1 MFAYEHRTVIHPI
14 LICLI
19 GKFSF
24 LIERLWHPPHVSH
37 SWWHFSLI
45 LLPKIRVWRIKLCL
59 KQNLRLLCEYCCQKV
74 IDNFGLRSKRI
85 EKEGQHLNMPFDK
98 NTFNT
103 FEYPA
108 TFDPACANW
117 VWSAK
122 WEGWMGA
129 WRQGGEPCLSNNNI
143 LFPTD
148 NWTLY
153 RAESSQE
160 SLLGKG
166 STHYVHETDKNW
178 FSEKEEWMM
187 KRDNWQCD
195 VTHTEKGNW
204 AQDTA
209 AMDRMQL

>member
-1 MFAYEHRTVIHPI
+1 MDFKHNFIKCNILTRKTPPPNVTFFTFFFFFLKASLIHSI

-85 EKEGQHLNMPFDK
+85 EKEGQHLIMPFDK

-117 VWSAK
+117 VWSAM

-129 WRQGGEPCLSNNNI
+129 WRQGGEPCFNSDYFWLRQELSKCKCPFVRLSVQFKFI
-143 LFPTD
+143 WSSLF
-148 NWTLY
+148 
-153 RAESSQE
+153 SS
-160 SLLGKG
+160 L
-166 STHYVHETDKNW
+166 
-178 FSEKEEWMM
+178 SEH
-187 KRDNWQCD
+187 N
-195 VTHTEKGNW
+195 
-204 AQDTA
+204 A
-209 AMDRMQL
+209 